1 MARTEVE
8 LIRDRKI
15 VSADFSAG
23 AVDEAALGTDAVT
36 TTKIKDKSVTASKL
50 ADSINFFPSGG
61 IVLWSGVVSNIPSGW
76 VLCDGQNST
85 PDLRGKF
92 IIGAGGSYNPS
103 ATGGAETVTLTT
115 AQLPSHSHNTGS
127 AGSHGHTTS
136 TSGGSHSH
144 SGSTSGAGGHN
155 HGVNDP
161 GHKHRWGVDDNIGA
175 VGPNNPDANPGSNYR
190 DTTNDRTGINI
201 NGVGDHAHNFNTS
214 SASADHSH
222 NVGSNGSHTHTG
234 GATGSGGSHD
244 NMPPYYAL
252 CYIMK
257 T

>member
-23 AVDEAALGTDAVT
+23 SVNEAALASNAVT
-36 TTKIKDKSVTASKL
+36 TGKIKDKSVTASKL

-61 IVLWSGVVSNIPSGW
+61 IILWSGATSNIPSGW

-92 IIGAGGSYNPS
+92 VIGAGGSYNPA
-103 ATGGAETVTLTT
+103 ATGGSETVTLSTS
-115 AQLPSHSHNTGS
+115 QIPSHSHSTDS
-127 AGSHGHTTS
+127 AGSHGHTTG
-136 TSGGSHSH
+136 TGGGSHSH

-161 GHKHRWGVDDNIGA
+161 GHKHRWGVDDNQGA

-190 DTTNDRTGINI
+190 DTTTTRTGINV

-214 SASADHSH
+214 SSTASHSH

-234 GATGSGGSHD
+234 GSTGGGGSHN

-257 T
+257 S

>member
-36 TTKIKDKSVTASKL
+36 TDKIKDRSVTATKL
-50 ADSINFFPSGG
+50 AESINFFPSGG
-61 IVLWSGVVSNIPSGW
+61 IVLWSGIVSNIPSGW
-76 VLCDGQNST
+76 VLCDGQNNT

-103 ATGGAETVTLTT
+103 VTGGSETVTLTT
-115 AQLPSHSHNTGS
+115 QQIPSHSHSTDD
-127 AGSHGHTTS
+127 AGGHGHTTGS
-136 TSGGSHSH
+136 GGGSHSH
-144 SGSTSGAGGHN
+144 SGSTAGAGGHN

-161 GHKHRWGVDDNIGA
+161 GHKHRWGVDDNQGA
-175 VGPNNPDANPGSNYR
+175 VGPNNPDANPGSQYR
-190 DTTNDRTGINI
+190 DTTSDRTGISI
-201 NGVGDHAHNFNTS
+201 NAVG
-214 SASADHSH
+214 DHSH
-222 NVGSNGSHTHTG
+222 NLSIDAATANHTHTVDTNGSHSHTG
-234 GATGSGGSHD
+234 GSTGGGQSHN